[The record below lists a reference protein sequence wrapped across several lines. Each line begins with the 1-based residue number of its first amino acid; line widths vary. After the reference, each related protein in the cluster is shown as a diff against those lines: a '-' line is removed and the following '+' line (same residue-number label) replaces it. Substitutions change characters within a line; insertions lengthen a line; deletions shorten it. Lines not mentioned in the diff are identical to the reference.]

1 MEIAISQIHE
11 VIILS
16 TSQPIT
22 CNQTLMVTT
31 HRVFEPD
38 LNEHQTVFGG
48 KILSLVD
55 DSASVAAVRLTHA
68 TVVTAAFDH
77 VNFLAPFRL
86 DDSLCL
92 EAYVTGTGKRSL
104 EVFVKVI
111 GENLTTGKRFLGFT
125 CFITYVLDNPA
136 APTLPNIQPE
146 TAEQHYL
153 CAGYAQRYQ
162 DRRVRRS
169 GERELTQH
177 LTLTAP
183 WLTD

>member
-1 MEIAISQIHE
+1 M
-11 VIILS
+11 S
-16 TSQPIT
+16 TMPSMT

-68 TVVTAAFDH
+68 TVVTASFDH
-77 VNFLAPFRL
+77 VNFIAPFGL
-86 DDSLCL
+86 NDSLCL

-111 GENLTTGKRFLGFT
+111 GENLTSGDRFLGFT
-125 CFITYVLDNPA
+125 CFITYVLATPQTDA
-136 APTLPNIQPE
+136 LPPILPE
-146 TAEQHYL
+146 TAEQRYV

-162 DRRVRRS
+162 ARKANRQAQRQ
-169 GERELTQH
+169 LTQH
-177 LTLTAP
+177 LSLTAP
-183 WLTD
+183 WLND